1 MHSSMTSSNKSLTS
15 HCTERKAKAAT
26 VSEMIQS
33 RRNEGRPYVPG
44 ELREAILQRE
54 MARHNFT
61 KKQALAVILAFSRQV
76 SSLT

>member
-1 MHSSMTSSNKSLTS
+1 MHISMTSRT
-15 HCTERKAKAAT
+15 KAET

-44 ELREAILQRE
+44 KLREAIVQRE

-61 KKQALAVILAFSRQV
+61 KEQALAKILAFSRQV
-76 SSLT
+76 GSLT